1 MKKSYEP
8 TKCAQISPRKA
19 MLELRKNCP
28 LCKLCHGRV
37 THSNLSLTKFLSR
50 FDDLGYKVNEPTG
63 YVVKEEESIKR
74 RRRYD
79 LVDTDDEDE

>member
-8 TKCAQISPRKA
+8 TKCAQISLRKA

-28 LCKLCHGRV
+28 LCNLCHAKV